1 MSAAMTWDSIESELR
16 VRLAAIA
23 YRDKIP
29 FHRYKKLCEW
39 LDCYQ
44 CFNPDDR
51 QFLRGEVVIDSPS
64 TAHNLWRFSDLI
76 YTCLN
81 LREQEMVWK
90 LISES

>member
-1 MSAAMTWDSIESELR
+1 MSQAMIWDSIESELR
-16 VRLAAIA
+16 TRLAAIA
-23 YRDKIP
+23 FRDKIP

-44 CFNPDDR
+44 CINPEAR
-51 QFLRGEVVIDSPS
+51 KFLQVERIIDSPS
-64 TAHNLWRFSDLI
+64 DAHNLWRFSDLI

-90 LISES
+90 LINES